1 MSSLVGLHVPN
12 CELFA
17 GRSRYRERASRRWL
31 APLRASGPPGWRL
44 VHSVKGGPVSP
55 TADGEDTPYFRRCA
69 PAKTRPDVAV
79 SPEHWPSPSRSADA
93 AQVCREGRLRSAQGA
108 VLHVG
113 PSANAPRFLLWIGR
127 GLGHDSTQ
135 TPHSSFPGP
144 HEGRPHRRP
153 AGHTL
158 GGQRPERT
166 HRTEQR
172 HRPAS

>member
-1 MSSLVGLHVPN
+1 MVPSSRCGWGLCEPCHSDPYGEFEPLLVGLHVPN

-113 PSANAPRFLLWIGR
+113 PSANAPPPPPPDFCFG
-127 GLGHDSTQ
+127 
-135 TPHSSFPGP
+135 
-144 HEGRPHRRP
+144 
-153 AGHTL
+153 
-158 GGQRPERT
+158 
-166 HRTEQR
+166 
-172 HRPAS
+172 